1 MKVIIVFWTQFV
13 YNRLQTIMNIL
24 ESKYVNNWEF
34 EYAEN
39 ICMIGNFESI
49 YQSQAFIYS
58 YEVK

>member
-1 MKVIIVFWTQFV
+1 MKVNSVFWTLVV
-13 YNRLQTIMNIL
+13 YNRLQTMINIL
-24 ESKYVNNWEF
+24 ENKYVNNQQF

-49 YQSQAFIYS
+49 YYLKAFIYS